1 MDHGC
6 GLKTPT
12 ATIFWLFL
20 FGVTMKKSPRLTK
33 LTWLILMPYIYLLF
47 LMVKRRND
55 FLNPISRQNFANAF
69 AETHNL
75 NLEVRLKVYLN
86 QHILMTS
93 VDFH

>member
-1 MDHGC
+1 MD
-6 GLKTPT
+6 
-12 ATIFWLFL
+12 
-20 FGVTMKKSPRLTK
+20 
-33 LTWLILMPYIYLLF
+33 LLF
-47 LMVKRRND
+47 LMVKRKKY